1 MTDTSRT
8 SKYVGMDVHKETTAI
23 GVAEAGRE
31 APRYYGEIE
40 NSPRGRFRPLVGRRM
55 ARRPLSCP
63 SL

>member
-31 APRYYGEIE
+31 APRYYGEI
-40 NSPRGRFRPLVGRRM
+40 
-55 ARRPLSCP
+55 
-63 SL
+63 